1 MLSPNDAIDKLPPH
15 SVETEMCLLASMML
29 DVAMIDEVL
38 LIIERGMFYLPEHA
52 LIFDVIVDLHSNG
65 AAVDAVLVRETL
77 IKREQLNDIGGT
89 DYLMQVLDSV
99 PSAAHGVHYANIV
112 RDKAMLRMLISASN
126 ENLRDAYAPHDK
138 VIDIVEAAEK
148 RIFDIAEKKAGGA
161 LELGKVAMEVYD
173 LIEGK
178 QRRGI
183 STQFL
188 DLDEMLNGLQEGE
201 MIVVAARPS
210 MGKTAFSMNIVEAIA
225 AQQIPCAVFSLEMS
239 AQALAQRM
247 ICSRANIDAHLVR
260 KGLLRNHEFQELARA
275 CNELRQFPIWV
286 DDTPGLT
293 PMTLRAKARR
303 LKRQHGIGMIMID
316 YMQLMDN
323 PGVESRQQQI
333 SEISRAI
340 KHVAR
345 DLRVPVI
352 ALSQLNRASESR
364 DGHRPRMSDLRESGS
379 IEQDADV
386 IMLLHRED
394 YYKKQAD
401 PDYVP
406 DNIAEVIVA
415 KQRNG
420 PTGTVRLYFESKTAT
435 FKNLAANIDVA

>member
-1 MLSPNDAIDKLPPH
+1 MISQTDQLDKLPPH
-15 SVETEMCLLASMML
+15 SIESEMCLLASMML
-29 DVAMIDEVL
+29 DVVMIDEIL
-38 LIIERGMFYLPEHA
+38 LIIDREMFYLPEHGI
-52 LIFDVIVDLHSNG
+52 LFDVIVELHAGGS
-65 AAVDAVLVRETL
+65 AVDAVLVRETL
-77 IKREQLNDIGGT
+77 IRRDQLNDIGGT

-112 RDKAMLRMLISASN
+112 RDKSMLRMLISASN
-126 ENLRDAYAPHDK
+126 ENLREAYAPHER
-138 VIDIVEAAEK
+138 VIDVVEAAEK
-148 RIFDIAEKKAGGA
+148 RIFNIAEKKAGQA
-161 LELGKVAMEVYD
+161 QELGKVAMEVYD
-173 LIEGK
+173 LLEGK

-183 STQFL
+183 PTGYHE
-188 DLDEMLNGLQEGE
+188 LDEMLNGLQEGE
-201 MIVVAARPS
+201 MIIVAARPS
-210 MGKTAFSMNIVEAIA
+210 MGKTAFSMNVVENIA
-225 AQQIPCAVFSLEMS
+225 AQGIPCAVFSLEMS

-247 ICSRANIDAHLVR
+247 ICSRAEIDAHLVR
-260 KGLLRNHEFQELARA
+260 KGMIRNHEFQELARV
-275 CNELRQFPIWV
+275 CNELRRFPIFV

-303 LKRQHGIGMIMID
+303 LKRQHNIGMIMID

-352 ALSQLNRASESR
+352 ALSQLNRATESR
-364 DGHRPRMSDLRESGS
+364 EGNRPRMSDLRESGS

-386 IMLLHRED
+386 ICLLHRED
-394 YYKKQAD
+394 YYKRQSD
-401 PDYVP
+401 PDHVP

-420 PTGTVRLYFESKTAT
+420 PTGTAKLFFKSKTAT
-435 FKNLAANIDVA
+435 FENLAANIDIA